1 MEEFQNECRGQA
13 LRKEDNSMNQNH
25 EARQIALHRVYR
37 HFKGNYYLVEALG
50 QNADTQEEMVIYRP
64 LYGQGDLWIRPLE
77 EFLSPVDRV
86 KYPDADQEYRFELV
100 EIPSKAR

>member
-1 MEEFQNECRGQA
+1 
-13 LRKEDNSMNQNH
+13 MNQNH

-86 KYPDADQEYRFELV
+86 KYPGADQEYRFELV